1 MFHPPPKN
9 DLVYLASEVL
19 ENGAITHGFSTRK
32 GGVSPTPWDS
42 LNLDDRRGDDLANVQ
57 ENFRRLCTALDTDV
71 QRAVLSR
78 QVHRSDVRRVT
89 AVDCGK
95 GLWQPQDYDSADA
108 LVTDV
113 PGIPLIVFSADCNVL
128 LLHAPVRRVIGA
140 AHAGWRGPA
149 AGIAAAIFF
158 GLIAA
163 LIFRSGDKGGMTPT
177 DLYNSIRADKALC
190 IAHHPAA
197 DCVMVRNAAY
207 SKLTVKKVPAFMSQ
221 DIVTKLLREELGF
234 DGIVMTS
241 PLNDNVIEN
250 NYTNEFAVVEA
261 VKAGCDLIVL
271 PGNFKECYEAL
282 ITAVEEGRID
292 EKVINTSV
300 RRILQNKIQRGILVL
315 E

>member
-1 MFHPPPKN
+1 MFHPHTKN
-9 DLVYLASEVL
+9 DLVYLASDVL

-128 LLHAPVRRVIGA
+128 LLHDPVRRVIGA
-140 AHAGWRGPA
+140 AHAGWRGTA
-149 AGIAAAIFF
+149 AGIAAYKKEH
-158 GLIAA
+158 GLPVLDPVPEREKLLDVACCFETDGDVPEALRAALGAAAEPFMAWNGSKWHIDLKAVNALWLRREGVTCIDICDHCTACRPDLYWSHRKMGLRRGEQAA
-163 LIFRSGDKGGMTPT
+163 LI
-177 DLYNSIRADKALC
+177 A
-190 IAHHPAA
+190 
-197 DCVMVRNAAY
+197 
-207 SKLTVKKVPAFMSQ
+207 
-221 DIVTKLLREELGF
+221 LREDTL
-234 DGIVMTS
+234 
-241 PLNDNVIEN
+241 
-250 NYTNEFAVVEA
+250 
-261 VKAGCDLIVL
+261 
-271 PGNFKECYEAL
+271 
-282 ITAVEEGRID
+282 
-292 EKVINTSV
+292 
-300 RRILQNKIQRGILVL
+300 
-315 E
+315 

>member
-1 MFHPPPKN
+1 MFHPHTKN
-9 DLVYLASEVL
+9 DLVYLASDVL

-128 LLHAPVRRVIGA
+128 LLHDPVRRVIGA
-140 AHAGWRGPA
+140 AHAGWRGTA
-149 AGIAAAIFF
+149 AGIAAE
-158 GLIAA
+158 
-163 LIFRSGDKGGMTPT
+163 T
-177 DLYNSIRADKALC
+177 
-190 IAHHPAA
+190 
-197 DCVMVRNAAY
+197 VR
-207 SKLTVKKVPAFMSQ
+207 
-221 DIVTKLLREELGF
+221 
-234 DGIVMTS
+234 VMTE
-241 PLNDNVIEN
+241 D
-250 NYTNEFAVVEA
+250 Y
-261 VKAGCDLIVL
+261 GCDPADLRAAIGPAIGPCCFETDGDV
-271 PGNFKECYEAL
+271 PEAMRASAL
-282 ITAVEEGRID
+282 GPEAGPYLERRGPKYHVDLAGLNRQWLLHAGVAPEHIDICGLCTACRPDLFWSHRKMGEARGAQVA
-292 EKVINTSV
+292 VIC
-300 RRILQNKIQRGILVL
+300 L
-315 E
+315 

>member
-1 MFHPPPKN
+1 MFHPHTKN
-9 DLVYLASEVL
+9 DLVYLASDVL

-128 LLHAPVRRVIGA
+128 LLHDPVRRVIGA
-140 AHAGWRGPA
+140 AHAGWRGTA
-149 AGIAAAIFF
+149 AGIAAE
-158 GLIAA
+158 
-163 LIFRSGDKGGMTPT
+163 T
-177 DLYNSIRADKALC
+177 
-190 IAHHPAA
+190 
-197 DCVMVRNAAY
+197 VR
-207 SKLTVKKVPAFMSQ
+207 
-221 DIVTKLLREELGF
+221 
-234 DGIVMTS
+234 VMTAPPS
-241 PLNDNVIEN
+241 GRPSGR
-250 NYTNEFAVVEA
+250 AA
-261 VKAGCDLIVL
+261 SRR
-271 PGNFKECYEAL
+271 
-282 ITAVEEGRID
+282 TATYRRPCGPHW
-292 EKVINTSV
+292 V
-300 RRILQNKIQRGILVL
+300 RRRSRSWHGTAASGTST
-315 E
+315 